1 MAGEE
6 HDAGLDGLTLSVHP
20 SVVFRLGEEMIQ
32 DDVQALVEL
41 AKNAYDADSAT
52 ARISVDT
59 QVITTAHG
67 DEVSDAE
74 VAGAEFLRGSISV
87 VDRGSGMTSD
97 QIVEAWLTVS
107 GSPKRE
113 LKRRNG
119 TTSKGRTPVG
129 DKGLGRLGTQRL
141 GRVVDLYTVVKGS
154 GVAHRLSIPWDEYE
168 SAERLDSVRLELR
181 SEPAPA
187 TAHGT
192 TLTIRGLRNL
202 DHWRGDAVQ
211 DLERR
216 LSAMISPFG
225 KRGFD
230 VTLNVDGQ
238 PIDLLERPAAV
249 RSNAMLRYEL
259 DYGDQVLTVKGSAT
273 QDYFRPDRGGA
284 DKRATFDRAM
294 AQDGGAAFLRWLLDQ
309 KADQARS
316 FGLAADDDHF
326 LAFNGRF
333 PLTTIDGVARDE
345 GQLVDPGPFVGE
357 VDMVRLRDDSP
368 DVFSSARDYST
379 FVKEINGV
387 RIYRDGFGIP
397 ISKDWLDLASRW
409 SSGASFYNL
418 RPENIIGFIDLTA
431 AGNPAL
437 EETSSREQFRDTL
450 AYRSFLAIMERWRRF
465 TESIQT
471 FLRRSFNEYLAEFT
485 ASSVGGEV
493 EPSPTVLIKHTE
505 LQHAHV
511 DKLLTS
517 LDQTRRSVEQAL
529 ESAQGR
535 QRESDGSLF
544 PGDREQLAQASD
556 QLRGFLVTINQ
567 LSADIDG
574 IRSSYERQR
583 DALVVIREQFDT
595 VQAQLSEA
603 WETVALGLTAE
614 ALSHEVSQVV
624 DRLRQRTQNL
634 LRRLKSPVDE
644 VTVRTYA
651 EHVMSATSA
660 LTRQLAHLN
669 PALRYRRE
677 RRQSVT
683 MSAFLAEV
691 EEHFASRWK
700 DLGRDIRMS
709 VGVVEDF
716 AVDISPGRLS
726 QVLDNLILNSEYWI
740 NQSRRPGSITM
751 AIERPFLT
759 IADSGPGID
768 PNLEGLIFEP
778 FISSKSGEGRGL
790 GLFIV
795 RQLLEPEGATIE
807 LSPERGDDG
816 RRREFRIAFTRLTT
830 EPTSLD

>member
-1 MAGEE
+1 MASAQ
-6 HDAGLDGLTLSVHP
+6 DDPSLDGLTLSVHP

-41 AKNAYDADSAT
+41 AKNAYDADSPT

-59 QVITTAHG
+59 HVATWPDGQEVVDADA
-67 DEVSDAE
+67 DE
-74 VAGAEFLRGSISV
+74 AGLLRGSISV
-87 VDRGSGMTSD
+87 VDRGTGMTSE
-97 QIVEAWLTVS
+97 QITQAWLTVS
-107 GSPKRE
+107 GSPKRD
-113 LKRRNG
+113 LKLRKG
-119 TTSKGRTPVG
+119 TTAKGRTPVG

-141 GRVVDLYTVVKGS
+141 GRVVDLYTMVKGT
-154 GVAHRLSIPWDEYE
+154 GTAHRLSIPWDQYE
-168 SAERLDSVRLELR
+168 AADRLDSVRFRLTRE
-181 SEPAPA
+181 SVPA

-192 TLTIRGLRNL
+192 TLTIRGLRDL
-202 DHWRGDAVQ
+202 DHWRGDAVL

-225 KRGFD
+225 KRGFN

-238 PIDLLERPAAV
+238 PIDLLQRPAAV

-259 DYGDQVLTVKGSAT
+259 TYKDQVLVVKGSAT
-273 QDYFRPDRGGA
+273 QDYFRPDRAGA

-294 AQDGGAAFLRWLLDQ
+294 AQDGGVAFLTWLLDK

-316 FGLAADDDHF
+316 FGLTADPDHYVSF
-326 LAFNGRF
+326 GGTF
-333 PLTTIDGVARDE
+333 PLETIDGVVRDDDH
-345 GQLVDPGPFVGE
+345 LVDPGPFVGE
-357 VDMVRLRDDSP
+357 VDMVRLRDEAP
-368 DVFSSARDYST
+368 DVFSSASDYSS

-437 EETSSREQFRDTL
+437 EETSSREQFRDTP

-471 FLRRSFNEYLAEFT
+471 FLRRSFNEYLSELT
-485 ASSVGGEV
+485 ATSAGGEIV
-493 EPSPTVLIKHTE
+493 PNPTVLIQRTE
-505 LQHAHV
+505 EQEAQV
-511 DKLLTS
+511 DKLLAN
-517 LDQTRRSVEQAL
+517 LDQTRRSVERAL
-529 ESAQGR
+529 DTAEERER
-535 QRESDGSLF
+535 QSDESLF
-544 PGDREQLAQASD
+544 PGDRDQLAQATV
-556 QLRGFLVTINQ
+556 QLRGYLATINH
-567 LSADIDG
+567 LSTDIG
-574 IRSSYERQR
+574 LMRLSYEQQR

-595 VQAQLSEA
+595 VQVQLSEA

-634 LRRLKSPVDE
+634 LRHLKSPADE
-644 VTVRTYA
+644 VAVRTYA
-651 EHVMSATSA
+651 EHVMSATTA

-677 RRQSVT
+677 RRQAVT
-683 MSAFLAEV
+683 MSAFLHESA
-691 EEHFASRWK
+691 EHFVSRWK
-700 DLGRDIRMS
+700 DLGYDIKIN
-709 VGVVEDF
+709 VVVLDDF
-716 AVDISPGRLS
+716 VVNISPGRLS

-740 NQSRRPGSITM
+740 RQSGRPGGIT
-751 AIERPFLT
+751 IEIDSPFLMVS
-759 IADSGPGID
+759 DSGPGID

-778 FISSKSGEGRGL
+778 FVSSKRGDGRGL

-795 RQLLEPEGATIE
+795 RQLLEPEGASIE
-807 LSPERGDDG
+807 LSAERDDLG
-816 RRREFRIAFTRLTT
+816 RRREFHIEFTRVES
-830 EPTSLD
+830 EPSAS